1 MHPSLALI
9 AHNPLFPI
17 IAEIK
22 INLFA
27 VETIEII
34 LVLFEALRTKVLY
47 IVLVSLVVFGV
58 FKEWAYFV
66 AADVWTSV
74 SGFGGRRR
82 TV

>member
-1 MHPSLALI
+1 MDPSLTLI

-34 LVLFEALRTKVLY
+34 LVLFEALRTKILY

-66 AADVWTSV
+66 AADVGTSI
-74 SGFGGRRR
+74 SGFCERRR